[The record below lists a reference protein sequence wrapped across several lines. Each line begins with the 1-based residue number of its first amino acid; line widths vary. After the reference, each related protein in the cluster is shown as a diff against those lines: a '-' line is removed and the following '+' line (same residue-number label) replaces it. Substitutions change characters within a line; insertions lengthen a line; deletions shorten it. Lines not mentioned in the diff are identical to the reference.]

1 MVISINPSFQGYRC
15 WIAIVEVRSSQI
27 YILFCIISWKDTAF
41 SFTEWIG
48 NLIIWCDTSILV
60 PFRNSPLLMKF
71 HQACTIFFVLLI
83 VVFFS
88 MARFLSKDFGGSTS
102 LPENAHLLRVL
113 ISIVSCLQSELNLTD
128 KPNGAGFSSHTFGP
142 INNKN
147 PNIWDMEISAFSM
160 IEDALSKIASSL
172 SEDLWQSIVEVSI
185 LCFLRSGWLSHII
198 ERCNHSKYRSKE
210 ICSCLVS
217 GMQTALLVLPPLVQD
232 LCCTVVI
239 WWYTLP
245 ILTTQPLADA
255 FYAFVLLL
263 EVYGVSIHFLF
274 VKSPLLHFVGFE
286 EGDGFFDSKELYH
299 RE

>member
-1 MVISINPSFQGYRC
+1 
-15 WIAIVEVRSSQI
+15 
-27 YILFCIISWKDTAF
+27 
-41 SFTEWIG
+41 
-48 NLIIWCDTSILV
+48 
-60 PFRNSPLLMKF
+60 MKF

-172 SEDLWQSIVEVSI
+172 SEDLWQSIVEVLRKVMDFLTARNFIIESSTMSRFYTS
-185 LCFLRSGWLSHII
+185 FLRCLHSVLSDPKGPLSAH
-198 ERCNHSKYRSKE
+198 
-210 ICSCLVS
+210 VS
-217 GMQTALLVLPPLVQD
+217 IKGKCIYFITENRLFFS
-232 LCCTVVI
+232 LCCN
-239 WWYTLP
+239 L
-245 ILTTQPLADA
+245 
-255 FYAFVLLL
+255 
-263 EVYGVSIHFLF
+263 
-274 VKSPLLHFVGFE
+274 
-286 EGDGFFDSKELYH
+286 
-299 RE
+299 